1 MAESDAGDFIPVG
14 KISGVFGV
22 KGWLKV
28 FSFTDP
34 RDNILN
40 YKPLYMKRQGQWVKI
55 DVTGGKLQ
63 GKAVVMGIKQV
74 TDRNMALPLMGA
86 EIAIERAQLKATAE
100 DEYYWADLI
109 GLNVVNQQGI
119 DLGRVDNLL
128 ETGANDVLV
137 VKAADNETE
146 LLIPLVFDEVVMQV
160 DLQNHK
166 IVVDWQADY
175 L

>member
-1 MAESDAGDFIPVG
+1 MAESDVGEFIPVG

-40 YKPLYMKRQGQWVKI
+40 YKPLYMKQQGQWVKVE
-55 DVTGGKLQ
+55 VTGGKLQ
-63 GKAVVMGIKQV
+63 GKAIVMSLKQV
-74 TDRNMALPLMGA
+74 TDRNLAMPLMGA
-86 EIAIERAQLKATAE
+86 ELAIQRSQLKVAAE

-109 GLNVVNQQGI
+109 GLNVVNQQ
-119 DLGRVDNLL
+119 DVLLGQVDHLL

-137 VKAADNETE
+137 VKTADVETE
-146 LLIPLVFDEVVMQV
+146 MLIPFVFDEVVLQI
-160 DLQNHK
+160 DLQNQN
-166 IVVDWQADY
+166 ILVDWQADY